1 MDVYSKMTDEELAI
15 AYIKGDNNAFDLL
28 LSRNQQRLY
37 SYILFVVHDSEMAE
51 DVFQD
56 TFVKVIMRLQSG
68 QYTSCGKFSAW
79 IMRIAHNVIMDYYR
93 DQRIESVVSTVD
105 NEDLSQIDGR
115 HVIVP
120 NVESRY
126 VNEQVYTDVRH
137 MMNMLPPVQREVIFM
152 RFFQDLSFKEIA
164 EATNVS
170 INTALGR
177 MRYAVFNLRRMAK
190 SHGVYLQL
198 EQ

>member
-15 AYIKGDNNAFDLL
+15 AYTKGDNNAFDLL

-68 QYTSCGKFSAW
+68 LYTSCGKFSAW

-126 VNEQVYTDVRH
+126 
-137 MMNMLPPVQREVIFM
+137 
-152 RFFQDLSFKEIA
+152 EI
-164 EATNVS
+164 
-170 INTALGR
+170 GR
-177 MRYAVFNLRRMAK
+177 AHV
-190 SHGVYLQL
+190 
-198 EQ
+198 

>member
-68 QYTSCGKFSAW
+68 QYTSCGKFSA
-79 IMRIAHNVIMDYYR
+79 
-93 DQRIESVVSTVD
+93 
-105 NEDLSQIDGR
+105 
-115 HVIVP
+115 
-120 NVESRY
+120 
-126 VNEQVYTDVRH
+126 
-137 MMNMLPPVQREVIFM
+137 
-152 RFFQDLSFKEIA
+152 RFYCSYCK
-164 EATNVS
+164 
-170 INTALGR
+170 
-177 MRYAVFNLRRMAK
+177 
-190 SHGVYLQL
+190 
-198 EQ
+198 

>member
-1 MDVYSKMTDEELAI
+1 MTDEELAI

-79 IMRIAHNVIMDYYR
+79 IMRIAHNIIMDYYR
-93 DQRIESVVSTVD
+93 DQRVESVVNTVD
-105 NEDLSQIDGR
+105 NED
-115 HVIVP
+115 
-120 NVESRY
+120 
-126 VNEQVYTDVRH
+126 
-137 MMNMLPPVQREVIFM
+137 F
-152 RFFQDLSFKEIA
+152 
-164 EATNVS
+164 
-170 INTALGR
+170 
-177 MRYAVFNLRRMAK
+177 LRLTGAM
-190 SHGVYLQL
+190 
-198 EQ
+198 

>member
-126 VNEQVYTDVRH
+126 VNEQVYSDVRR
-137 MMNMLPPVQREVIFM
+137 MMNHLPPSQREVIFM
-152 RFFQDLSFKEIA
+152 RFFQEMSFKEIA
-164 EATNVS
+164 EATSVS

-177 MRYAVFNLRRMAK
+177 MRYAVLNLRRMAK
-190 SHGVYLQL
+190 SNGITLQL
-198 EQ
+198 D